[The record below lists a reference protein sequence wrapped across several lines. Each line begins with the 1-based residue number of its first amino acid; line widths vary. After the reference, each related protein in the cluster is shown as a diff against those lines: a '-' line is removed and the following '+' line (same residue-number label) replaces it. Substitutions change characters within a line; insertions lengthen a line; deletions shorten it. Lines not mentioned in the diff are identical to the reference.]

1 MLVKVI
7 KARGTISVVFHIVD
21 VVKEVIGKVIVKGRF
36 FSGFVEIDN
45 VVELAL
51 SVRNK
56 VGGRANVL
64 LSFIKGEKA
73 GLNEFAQIG
82 FFLNSDSKGFS
93 SGSGEFVINERKQ
106 ITMRNF
112 W

>member
-7 KARGTISVVFHIVD
+7 KTRGTISVVFHIVD
-21 VVKEVIGKVIVKGRF
+21 VVKEVIGKVIVEGRF
-36 FSGFVEIDN
+36 FSGFVEVDN

-64 LSFIKGEKA
+64 LSFIKRENA

-82 FFLNSDSKGFS
+82 FFLNSDGKSFS